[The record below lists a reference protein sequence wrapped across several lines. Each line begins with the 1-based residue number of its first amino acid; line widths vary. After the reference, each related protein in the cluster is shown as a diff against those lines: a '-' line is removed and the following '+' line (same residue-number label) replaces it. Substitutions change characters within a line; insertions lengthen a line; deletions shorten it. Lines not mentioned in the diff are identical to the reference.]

1 MGRVRELLADNSEST
16 MVKLYRR
23 GVQSVNEKNTKDK
36 KQQNTTA
43 GFIYMYQKII
53 KTGIFKNKV

>member
-1 MGRVRELLADNSEST
+1 MGRVRELLADNPEST

-36 KQQNTTA
+36 KQQKTTA
-43 GFIYMYQKII
+43 DFITMYQKII
-53 KTGIFKNKV
+53 KY

>member
-36 KQQNTTA
+36 KQQKTTA
-43 GFIYMYQKII
+43 DFITMYQKII
-53 KTGIFKNKV
+53 KY